1 MKKSLKL
8 SGLLGMLLIAG
19 MMFTACP
26 TDGSDDGDGT
36 PSPGSLPALPDTLP
50 DGTNATYAAT
60 EEEAIALL
68 TALEP
73 VFTSVGN
80 DVESLIGKAQNNGNW
95 AISGDTS
102 IEGIKVTSKGSYTSK
117 REPENF
123 MDEDWI
129 PAVGHNGQMSS
140 NTETTVDITADKT
153 VSGVV
158 VYAGSKVEQKAK
170 SSQSFRITELS
181 SSGAKVHISAS
192 GEESNVFSL
201 TVSSGG
207 KGGKIILNARQSGS
221 LNNDFV
227 FASEED
233 DFPEPSV
240 KYSGSLTVYG
250 DGNKAIY
257 TLPIESEA
265 TYEAAMAYF
274 E

>member
-1 MKKSLKL
+1 
-8 SGLLGMLLIAG
+8 
-19 MMFTACP
+19 
-26 TDGSDDGDGT
+26 
-36 PSPGSLPALPDTLP
+36 LPALPDTLP

-73 VFTSVGN
+73 VFTSVEN
-80 DVESLIGKAQNNGNW
+80 DVTSLIEKAQNNGTW
-95 AISGDTS
+95 TISGDTS

-117 REPENF
+117 SEPENF
-123 MDEDWI
+123 MDEDWT

-140 NTETTVDITADKT
+140 NMETTVDITADKT
-153 VSGVV
+153 VSGIV

-170 SSQSFRITELS
+170 SSQSIRITELELSAS
-181 SSGAKVHISAS
+181 SAKVRISVS

-221 LNNDFV
+221 LNGDYV
-227 FASEED
+227 FAGEED

-274 E
+274 